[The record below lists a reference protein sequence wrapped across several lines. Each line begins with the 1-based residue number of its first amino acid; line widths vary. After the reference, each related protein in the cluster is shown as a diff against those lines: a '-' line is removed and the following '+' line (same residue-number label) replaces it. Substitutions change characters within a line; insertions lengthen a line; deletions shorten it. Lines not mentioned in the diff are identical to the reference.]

1 MTMKYK
7 CKYCGRIVPQKC
19 AHNCNTGFRKRHLEW
34 VEVEDKV
41 QQYSDNEIKNEKDIP
56 KNRRP

>member
-1 MTMKYK
+1 MKYK

-34 VEVEDKV
+34 VEVEDYEQRTSNKTTT
-41 QQYSDNEIKNEKDIP
+41 
-56 KNRRP
+56 